1 MSDPATGKKSSA
13 ARHTGAKHRGRVL
26 SLMLAGGAYETVSI
40 AQALG
45 LLRETVLPV
54 LRALER
60 EGLIVEAF
68 RTKSRTGTG
77 NRSIVW
83 KLATP

>member
-1 MSDPATGKKSSA
+1 MKLQ
-13 ARHTGAKHRGRVL
+13 RHTGAKHRGRVL

-40 AQALG
+40 AQTLG
-45 LLRETVLPV
+45 LSREAALLT